1 MANICMD
8 TVVFY
13 AASDEQESGL
23 AKLRKAVS
31 ACYPTGTS
39 VDGSMLRRI
48 FERNGIPTD
57 GLCLRSD
64 VVDTSLVEDGCITLN
79 CDSAWTPVYEAY
91 SRLAGHFG
99 VSFELQ
105 AEESGC
111 GVYINTDISG
121 SYLPTLYK
129 AYLSER
135 AEDGSLDALFDAAGG
150 DTDLYFESDKKL
162 LQWFQ
167 ERGGISA
174 STLEE
179 LKEHLDED
187 CVSIHEFVNPYQ

>member
-13 AASDEQESGL
+13 AASDEQECGL
-23 AKLRKAVS
+23 ATLRKALI

-39 VDGSMLRRI
+39 VDGSMLCRI
-48 FERNGIPTD
+48 FERSGIPTE

-64 VVDTSLVEDGCITLN
+64 VVDTSLVEDGHITLY
-79 CDSAWTPVYEAY
+79 CDSAWSPKYEAY
-91 SRLAGHFG
+91 LRLANYFN

-105 AEESGC
+105 AEEPG
-111 GVYINTDISG
+111 GGIYINTDING
-121 SYLPTLYK
+121 SYLTAHYK

-135 AEDGSLDALFDAAGG
+135 AADGSLDALFDAAEG
-150 DTDLYFESDKKL
+150 DTDFYFETDKEMF
-162 LQWFQ
+162 QWFQ

-174 STLEE
+174 ATLEE

-187 CVSIHEFVNPYQ
+187 CVSIHEFVNPY

>member
-1 MANICMD
+1 MANTCMD

-23 AKLRKAVS
+23 AALGKAVS
-31 ACYPTGTS
+31 ACYPMGTS
-39 VDGSMLRRI
+39 VDDSRLCRI
-48 FERNGIPTD
+48 FERSGIPAD
-57 GLCLRSD
+57 GLCLRSN
-64 VVDTSLVEDGCITLN
+64 VVDTSLVEDGQITLY

-105 AEESGC
+105 AEEPGC

-121 SYLPTLYK
+121 IYLPTHYK

-150 DTDLYFESDKKL
+150 DTDLYFESDREL
-162 LQWFQ
+162 LQWFR
-167 ERGGISA
+167 EHGGIPA
-174 STLEE
+174 ATLEE
-179 LKEHLDED
+179 LRGHLDED
-187 CVSIHEFVNPYQ
+187 CISIHEFVNPY